1 MYEGFWEQG
10 VACGYGC
17 LIQPDGFK
25 HYGLFRN
32 NLLVERLN
40 LQSLIKRDTVL
51 TNQRLKLSTEPVS
64 MVRCK
69 SAKMQAYEHQAVS
82 KSQGRVGDQARQQS
96 QRQHRFSRRP
106 MFNKLM
112 TALLSSQNQDSI
124 GAEND
129 RFSSTLSKIT
139 VQYRQ
144 LGVNA

>member
-1 MYEGFWEQG
+1 MNSQGQQAEWTGTLEHGRLSGSGEQDWSTGVEYRGEFLDNMRHGQGRMLQRDGTVYEGFWEQG

-51 TNQRLKLSTEPVS
+51 TNQRLELSTEPVS

-69 SAKMQAYEHQAVS
+69 SANMQAYEH
-82 KSQGRVGDQARQQS
+82 
-96 QRQHRFSRRP
+96 
-106 MFNKLM
+106 
-112 TALLSSQNQDSI
+112 
-124 GAEND
+124 
-129 RFSSTLSKIT
+129 
-139 VQYRQ
+139 
-144 LGVNA
+144 